1 MTPLLTQEQLQK
13 RLNLLL
19 ALDHARKVEESK
31 QKIFY
36 ASVYGDVYSMH
47 KKTKLVKLLK
57 KQISIQGYHRV
68 MINGKNKRIQRLVA
82 KAYLEDYT
90 EQLQVNHIDG
100 NKLNNRLDNLEMCT
114 NADNNKHRKIK
125 NHDDVKVI
133 VSIQQLNNLELYL
146 DTDDYEVT
154 TMMLSNYGNMILEK
168 MPILHK

>member
-1 MTPLLTQEQLQK
+1 MTQLLTQEQLQK

-36 ASVYGDVYSMH
+36 ASVHGDIYSQH
-47 KKTKLVKLLK
+47 KKTKQVHLLK
-57 KQISIQGYHRV
+57 STISNRGYYRV
-68 MINGKNKRIQRLVA
+68 HIKGKNKRVQRLVA
-82 KAYLEDYT
+82 KAYLEDYA
-90 EQLQVNHIDG
+90 EHLQVNHIDG

-114 NADNNKHRKIK
+114 NADNHKHRKIK

-154 TMMLSNYGNMILEK
+154 TMMLSDYGNMILEK